1 MYQKLS
7 KLKSFL
13 EMIAISISK
22 LYVHFWSH
30 EYEYDDKG
38 NRSIM
43 CQLASSCW
51 FLAYLN
57 TGRQSLLFNTW
68 ILDDGTLSL

>member
-1 MYQKLS
+1 MANIFLFIEDFFLIISYRPYVPKGKSAQK
-7 KLKSFL
+7 FL
-13 EMIAISISK
+13 EIIAISTSK

-51 FLAYLN
+51 FLAY
-57 TGRQSLLFNTW
+57 
-68 ILDDGTLSL
+68 